1 MKVSIT
7 GDTSGIGLALK
18 EKFNV
23 HDTVIGFSRS
33 NGYDV
38 RYNSNRKQIVSKSID
53 SDIFINNAYHSDG
66 QTLLLG
72 DMLDAWEGTN
82 KTIIHISSLI
92 VNLPEEYFLN
102 YPELLEYQCSKLIG
116 NLLIKNYKG
125 TVNILNVMPGIVKT
139 NFFLGKLNPEM
150 TSKGLDPNSVADTII
165 NGYHNKQ
172 KEIIINAF

>member
-7 GDTSGIGLALK
+7 GNTSGIGLALA

-23 HDTVIGFSRS
+23 QDNVIGFSRS

-38 RYNSNRKQIVSKSID
+38 RYDNTRKKIVSESFD

-72 DMLDAWEGTN
+72 DMLESWQGTN
-82 KTIIHISSLI
+82 KTIIHISSVI
-92 VNLPEEYFLN
+92 VNMPEEYFLN
-102 YPELLEYQCSKLIG
+102 YPELLEYRRSKLIG

-150 TSKGLDPNSVADTII
+150 TSKGLDPNSVAQSII
-165 NGYHNKQ
+165 TSYHNKQ
-172 KEIIINAF
+172 KELIINV